1 MDTTDVPLPGNPDY
15 QTLKAPIS
23 ISQEGGGGGGW
34 QQRGGGGGGGGGKG
48 GGICS
53 QLQPSALDNLPPDQQ
68 VCSPPG
74 QQPSTA
80 WQAST
85 ATSIITLAPNHYQ

>member
-1 MDTTDVPLPGNPDY
+1 MSTQNRCFGLRMDTTDVPLPGNPDY

-23 ISQEGGGGGGW
+23 ISQEGGEGGGGDW
-34 QQRGGGGGGGGGKG
+34 QQRGEGGGWRGLKG

-68 VCSPPG
+68 VCRPPG

-80 WQAST
+80 
-85 ATSIITLAPNHYQ
+85 